1 MTQHDQ
7 QLPPKHEDDDLRQ
20 VSAVRDQA
28 LRALREGR
36 FDLAEEVLA
45 RGELKLE
52 TVVENLRIY
61 HAELLIQNEELRRS
75 ESEREEALARFTTFF
90 NSLPIAELI
99 VDAQG
104 LIMDANPEASRVFAL
119 KPTHLHQHFFV
130 RLVDE
135 KDRGRVIQA
144 WSRLE
149 VDESV
154 LLNGLRFRAEGD
166 QLFIGD
172 LHVARLSFERD
183 SRRRF
188 LCAVLDRTEEERSS
202 RELSTAYERLR
213 DSEERYRVLAEFSPD
228 WEYWASAEGDFLYVS
243 PACKQVTGFPA
254 EDFLDDR
261 GLLER
266 LIHHDDRPRWREHFN
281 CERRDPASGQQQLE
295 FRLFDRDGNLHW
307 IEHVCSPVFGEDGRD
322 LGRRGVNRDITER
335 RRAEEARARS
345 DALLRATGRMARV
358 GGWELDA
365 ASGQISWTDSTAE
378 VLQIADQTGI
388 PADGESAPQLARL
401 ISFFHPED
409 RDGVH
414 RAMERG
420 LRDGEPFAREARLT
434 TAKGQALWVKIAGDP
449 VRRDGVITKLI
460 GSLQDIT
467 ERVES
472 DNALRER
479 EQQYRALFES
489 ASEGMS
495 LLVDGRFIKF
505 NQAALRML
513 GHADD
518 SALIGCHPWDISPA
532 VQADGESSV
541 EKAKAL
547 MDQAF
552 ETGGAQ
558 AYWDHTHADGSI
570 IAVELNLS
578 RIELKGE
585 PALFAAWRDMTY
597 ERAAREREV
606 RSQTVFEKTSEGII
620 FTDAKLR
627 ILMVNPAFTAITG
640 YSEDEVL
647 GEKPS
652 LLQSGRHDDAFY
664 QAMWASINQT
674 GTWRGEFW
682 NRRKSG
688 EIYPQQSTISAV
700 RSDAGE
706 LTGYIGVFGDMSSL
720 RRSEEALYRLAHH
733 DILTGLPN
741 RALLRASLEQSL
753 TRARRRDKLLALIY
767 LDLDLFKNVNET
779 LGHPVGDRLL
789 QHVAA
794 ELEKAIGDNCLIA
807 RVGGDEFMVVAED
820 LNDPSVAARLATR
833 ILNCFAEPF
842 SADDR
847 ELFITASVGISL
859 FPTDGRDID
868 ALQSNADVAM
878 YQAKEHGRNTYRF
891 FESTMTAGVSDRLRL
906 ETALRGA
913 LGRQQLWLAYQP
925 QIALGDKALVGV
937 EALLRW
943 DHPEL
948 GAVSPGVF
956 IPIAEETG
964 LIREIGDWVLERA
977 VRQLADWD
985 QAGIAVPRLAINL
998 SMPQIESPDLVDQ
1011 VRRVLERSGVSANR
1025 IELEVTE
1032 SMLMRNIDQVRANL
1046 EALRAMGV
1054 YLAIDDFGSGYSS
1067 LRYLKRLPIHRLK
1080 IDRSFVEHLTEDA
1093 NDDAIVRAVVAL
1105 GRSLGLAVLA
1115 EGVETPA
1122 QADFLASEGC
1132 HEVQGFLF
1140 GRPVPPEDIIARE
1153 RG

>member
-1 MTQHDQ
+1 MKQDDYKI
-7 QLPPKHEDDDLRQ
+7 PFKDDDADQ
-20 VSAVRDQA
+20 AQAVREQA
-28 LRALREGR
+28 LLALREGR
-36 FDLAEEVLA
+36 FDLAEEVLT

-104 LIMDANPEASRVFAL
+104 LIMDANPEASRVFEL

-135 KDRGRVIQA
+135 KDRGRVIHA
-144 WSRLE
+144 WSRLDA
-149 VDESV
+149 DESV
-154 LLNGLRFRAEGD
+154 LLTGLRFRVEGD
-166 QLFIGD
+166 QPFIGD

-188 LCAVLDRTEEERSS
+188 LCAVLDRTEEERSN
-202 RELSTAYERLR
+202 RELGIAYEQLR

-228 WEYWASAEGDFLYVS
+228 WEYWSSAHGDFIYVS
-243 PACKQVTGFPA
+243 PACEQVTGFPA
-254 EDFLDDR
+254 DDFLDDHN
-261 GLLER
+261 LLER
-266 LIHHDDRPRWREHFN
+266 LIHHDDRPLWREHFS
-281 CERRDPASGQQQLE
+281 CERQQPPGGHQRLE
-295 FRLFDRDGNLHW
+295 FRLFDRSGKLHW
-307 IEHVCSPVFGEDGRD
+307 IEHLCAPVSGEDGRD

-335 RRAEEARARS
+335 KLAEDARARS

-365 ASGQISWTDSTAE
+365 ASGQVTWTDSARE
-378 VLQIADQTGI
+378 LHQASDNFS
-388 PADGESAPQLARL
+388 PSLAQL
-401 ISFFHPED
+401 IGFFHPED
-409 RDGVH
+409 RDSVH
-414 RAMERG
+414 QAIKLG
-420 LRDGEPFAREARLT
+420 LRDGEPFALEARLT
-434 TAKGQALWVKIAGDP
+434 TAKGQALWVRIAGDP
-449 VRRDGVITKLI
+449 VERDGIITKLV
-460 GSLQDIT
+460 GSLQDVT
-467 ERVES
+467 ERVEAE
-472 DNALRER
+472 NALREH

-505 NQAALRML
+505 NQAAVRML
-513 GHADD
+513 GHPDD
-518 SALIGCHPWDISPA
+518 SALIGCRPWEISPPT
-532 VQADGESSV
+532 QPDGESSV
-541 EKAKAL
+541 DKAKLL

-558 AYWDHTHADGSI
+558 AYWDHMRADGST

-578 RIELKGE
+578 RIELQGK

-620 FTDAKLR
+620 FTDADLR
-627 ILMVNPAFTAITG
+627 ILMVNPAFTAISG

-647 GEKPS
+647 GQKPN
-652 LLQSGRHDDAFY
+652 LLKSGRHDDAFY

-674 GTWRGEFW
+674 GSWRGEFW

-700 RSDAGE
+700 HNDAGD

-741 RALLRASLEQSL
+741 RALLSASMEQSL
-753 TRARRRDKLLALIY
+753 ARARRSKKLLALLY

-789 QHVAA
+789 QQVAA
-794 ELEKAIGDNCLIA
+794 AMQKAIGDSCLIA

-820 LNDPSVAARLATR
+820 LTEPSIAGRLAAR

-842 SADDR
+842 TADDR
-847 ELFITASVGISL
+847 ELFITASIGISL
-859 FPTDGRDID
+859 FPTDGEDID
-868 ALQSNADVAM
+868 ELHSHADLAM

-891 FESTMTAGVSDRLRL
+891 FEAAMTSGVSDRLRL
-906 ETALRGA
+906 ESALRGA
-913 LGRQQLWLAYQP
+913 LARDQLWLAYQP
-925 QIALGDKALVGV
+925 QIALEDESLVGV

-943 DHPEL
+943 QHPEL
-948 GAVSPGVF
+948 GSVSPGVF

-964 LIREIGDWVLERA
+964 LIREIGDWVLEQA
-977 VRQLADWD
+977 ARQLAEWD
-985 QAGIAVPRLAINL
+985 RAGIRVPRLAVNL
-998 SMPQIESPDLVDQ
+998 SMPQIETPDLVTQ
-1011 VRRVLERSGVSANR
+1011 VQGVLERTGVSANR

-1046 EALRAMGV
+1046 DALREMGV

-1080 IDRSFVEHLTEDA
+1080 IDRSFVEHLTQDA
-1093 NDDAIVRAVVAL
+1093 NDDAIVRAVIAL

-1115 EGVETPA
+1115 EGVETRA

-1140 GRPVPPEDIIARE
+1140 GRPVPPEEIIQRE
-1153 RG
+1153 RA